1 MASSNPIFNNSAVF
15 NPGNQK
21 ALDRLNAQQQTDG
34 LSAEQLNEL
43 YSMPS
48 ATPAETDRMSYDDVI
63 IKTLSIFGLLLV
75 GAAVGWFMP
84 ALLWPGAIAGFVLA
98 MVNIFKKKPSAGL
111 ILGYG
116 LAEGLFLGALTGMM
130 ESIFPGIAIQALLGT
145 LSVFGVTLVLF
156 ANGKIRASAKA
167 TKIFMIA
174 LIGYAVF
181 SLINVG
187 LMLFGVTTDPW
198 GLRTGVEI
206 MGIPLGLILGVVAV
220 LLAAY
225 SLVLDFDS
233 IQQGVRQGAP
243 RVFGWKAAFGLTVT
257 LIWLYVEILRIIA
270 IFRGD

>member
-1 MASSNPIFNNSAVF
+1 MASSNPIFNSSAVF
-15 NPGNQK
+15 NPANKK
-21 ALDRLNAQQQTDG
+21 ALDRLNSQQTDG
-34 LSAEQLNEL
+34 LSVEQLNEL
-43 YSMPS
+43 YSQ
-48 ATPAETDRMSYDDVI
+48 PAASSVETDRMSYDDVI
-63 IKTLSIFGLLLV
+63 MKTLSIFGLLLV
-75 GAAVGWFMP
+75 GAAIGWFMP
-84 ALLWPGAIAGFVLA
+84 ALLWPGAIVGFVLA

-116 LAEGLFLGALTGMM
+116 FAEGLFLGALTGMM
-130 ESIFPGIAIQALLGT
+130 ETIFPGIAIQALLGT
-145 LSVFGVTLVLF
+145 LSVFGVVLVLF

-174 LIGYAVF
+174 IIGYAVF

-187 LMLFGVTTDPW
+187 LMLFGVSTDPW

-220 LLAAY
+220 LLASY

-233 IQQGVRQGAP
+233 IQRGVQQGAP
-243 RVFGWKAAFGLTVT
+243 RIFGWKAAFGLTVT